1 MGLSPEAPMDRYH
14 PPLRTLPLRLHS
26 SHGWLR
32 GLLHLPEEH
41 GLLDHLNHAG
51 PFLKLTEVQINGGAP
66 LPFFAL
72 RSSAVDLV
80 LLDPAEPLL
89 DGSTEPGEPH
99 RITCLAGPFTI
110 EGQLDLLPHT
120 RVSDFLMHQN
130 RFLLL
135 REASLQGPE
144 GLEHSAALVVNT
156 GSLMGVTERG

>member
-1 MGLSPEAPMDRYH
+1 VDRYH

-32 GLLHLPEEH
+32 GLLHFPEDH

-51 PFLKLTEVQINGGAP
+51 PFLKLTEVQLDGGTA

-72 RSSAVDLV
+72 RASAVDLA
-80 LLDPAEPLL
+80 LPDRGEILPEEPA
-89 DGSTEPGEPH
+89 EPGEPH
-99 RITCLAGPFTI
+99 RITCLSGAFVI
-110 EGQLDLLPHT
+110 EGRLDLLPHT
-120 RVSDFLMHQN
+120 RVSDFLMHQS

-144 GLEHSAALVVNT
+144 GTEHLAALVVNT
-156 GSLMGVTERG
+156 AALLGVTERA